1 MSIGLRIKELMSQEK
16 IDVPTLA
23 KQIGK
28 TKQAVYDMLGKD
40 DLNTSI
46 LRRLSIVF
54 NVPISYFFE
63 GKECVNGDQEEIKSL
78 RQEVLELKK
87 EVRRLNELKLPQK
100 DDRLY
105 DLWGQFMRNQAQY
118 QEIMEKMAAIYCGEN
133 K

>member
-1 MSIGLRIKELMSQEK
+1 MSIGLKIKELMSQEK

-46 LRRLSIVF
+46 LRQLSVVF

-63 GKECVNGDQEEIKSL
+63 EKECVTGDQEEIKLL
-78 RQEVLELKK
+78 RQEVLELNE
-87 EVRRLNELKLPQK
+87 EVQRLNELKLPQK

-118 QEIMEKMAAIYCGEN
+118 QEIMEKMAAIYCS
-133 K
+133 KSM

>member
-1 MSIGLRIKELMSQEK
+1 MSIGLKIKKLMSQEK

-23 KQIGK
+23 RQIGK

-46 LRRLSIVF
+46 LRQLSVVF

-63 GKECVNGDQEEIKSL
+63 EKECVTGDQEEIKSL

-118 QEIMEKMAAIYCGEN
+118 QEIMEKMAAIYCNGVE
-133 K
+133 